1 MILNDRALWLAAQK
15 GLVKPFL
22 EENIQGSS
30 IDLTLGNHVK
40 AETMDASGWLDFDMS
55 EHEDGYLLYPQEFVL
70 AHTAE
75 TVTIPDDCCAML
87 LLRSSAARA
96 GFEHSFSGWIDPGF
110 SGQLTLELRNNFR
123 HKFLRLEPGLRLCQL
138 VVHRMVEDAQQTYGL
153 RGNYQGQTGAT
164 ESTNYFSRIAA

>member
-1 MILNDRALWLAAQK
+1 MAR
-15 GLVKPFL
+15 
-22 EENIQGSS
+22 E
-30 IDLTLGNHVK
+30 GNY
-40 AETMDASGWLDFDMS
+40 ELC
-55 EHEDGYLLYPQEFVL
+55 PQEFVL

-138 VVHRMVEDAQQTYGL
+138 VVHRMVEDAQQTYGQ

-164 ESTNYFSRIAA
+164 ASTNYFSRIAA